1 MQDLIVTLILGL
13 IVGLLS
19 GVFGVGGSSITTPLL
34 RIFLGTSPLIALAS
48 PFPVAIPVALSG
60 TLVYRQHG
68 LINLRVVAWTLI
80 GGFPTMI
87 LGSVLTR
94 WVPGHWLMLLVAV
107 SMLVAGWRLIRSSSP
122 TDSETHLRSN
132 SATWQHPPVAAL
144 LSVAAIVGLLSG
156 LLASGGGLFLIPIY
170 VLFFGARL
178 REAAATSL
186 LCVAF
191 LAIPGTITHA
201 LLGHIDWWLALQL
214 GITVVPATYLGARLS
229 VSLAHI
235 RLRRPFG
242 VFLSVFAVYFFI
254 RELLK
259 AL

>member
-1 MQDLIVTLILGL
+1 
-13 IVGLLS
+13 
-19 GVFGVGGSSITTPLL
+19 
-34 RIFLGTSPLIALAS
+34 
-48 PFPVAIPVALSG
+48 
-60 TLVYRQHG
+60 
-68 LINLRVVAWTLI
+68 
-80 GGFPTMI
+80 MI

-94 WVPGHWLMLLVAV
+94 WVPGHWLMLLVA
-107 SMLVAGWRLIRSSSP
+107 GWRLICSSSP

-144 LSVAAIVGLLSG
+144 LSIATIIGLLSG
-156 LLASGGGLFLIPIY
+156 LLASGGGLFLIPVY

-191 LAIPGTITHA
+191 LAIPGTVTHA
-201 LLGHIDWWLALQL
+201 LLGHIDWWLSLELALS
-214 GITVVPATYLGARLS
+214 VVPATYLGARLS

-235 RLRRPFG
+235 GLRRPFG
-242 VFLSVFAVYFFI
+242 VFLSIFAVYFFI

>member
-1 MQDLIVTLILGL
+1 
-13 IVGLLS
+13 
-19 GVFGVGGSSITTPLL
+19 
-34 RIFLGTSPLIALAS
+34 
-48 PFPVAIPVALSG
+48 
-60 TLVYRQHG
+60 
-68 LINLRVVAWTLI
+68 
-80 GGFPTMI
+80 
-87 LGSVLTR
+87 
-94 WVPGHWLMLLVAV
+94 
-107 SMLVAGWRLIRSSSP
+107 
-122 TDSETHLRSN
+122 
-132 SATWQHPPVAAL
+132 
-144 LSVAAIVGLLSG
+144 VAAIVGLLSG
-156 LLASGGGLFLIPIY
+156 LLASGGGLFFIPVY

-214 GITVVPATYLGARLS
+214 GIAVVPATYLGARLS

-242 VFLSVFAVYFFI
+242 VFLSVFALYFFI